1 MQSFDIVTL
10 RVFLGVARL
19 GSIGAAARNEHIVAS
34 AASRRL
40 SDLEH
45 NLDTVLIK
53 RTPTGASLT
62 KAGKT
67 FAKHCETLLSQYA
80 DIRADLK
87 RYAQGDGGE
96 FRIAAITSVMNGPLP
111 HIVARFKEENP
122 QLNIFLREIFSQEG
136 SRYLREDLADLIII
150 SDTAV
155 AKGFD
160 TVPYDQDPVW
170 VVGQRGHPVF
180 ENTSQDEPISFIDTL
195 EFEHISFHEGGVLDD
210 LVAEA
215 SRKAGRI
222 PSYKTKV
229 MRFGTLRN
237 CALAGL
243 GLGFSRQSLIQPFLN
258 NPDLDG
264 RPLADEWAERELIC
278 VAPKGQINAP
288 IVAKF
293 LKCIKDYQ
301 K

>member
-19 GSIGAAARNEHIVAS
+19 GSIGAAARNEHIAAS
-34 AASRRL
+34 AASRRI

-45 NLDTVLIK
+45 DLDTVLIK
-53 RTPTGASLT
+53 RAPSGAILT
-62 KAGKT
+62 AAGKT
-67 FAKHCETLLSQYA
+67 FAAHCETLLSQYA
-80 DIRADLK
+80 DIRSDLK
-87 RYAQGDGGE
+87 RYSQGGGGE
-96 FRIAAITSVMNGPLP
+96 FRIAAITSVMNGRLP
-111 HIVARFKEENP
+111 HILTKFKADNP
-122 QLNIFLREIFSQEG
+122 QLSVHLREIFSQEG

-170 VVGQRGHPVF
+170 VVGRKGHLVF
-180 ENTSQDEPISFIDTL
+180 ENTPPNKPISFIDTL
-195 EFEHISFHEGGVLDD
+195 EFDHISFHEGGVLDD
-210 LVAEA
+210 LVVEA

-222 PSYKTKV
+222 PAYKTKV
-229 MRFGTLRN
+229 MRFGSLRN
-237 CALAGL
+237 CAQAGL
-243 GLGFSRQSLIQPFLN
+243 GLGFSRQSLIQPFLT

-264 RPLADEWAERELIC
+264 RPLADEWAKRELIC
-278 VAPKGQINAP
+278 VTPKGQIETP
-288 IVAKF
+288 VVAKF
-293 LKCIKDYQ
+293 LEYIKDYQ